1 MLTKLK
7 TKLTT
12 TSIKLYPKLLVI
24 MVGLVVF
31 LVADSYLA
39 GNIQSLAINI
49 SAALISIP
57 IIFMVYEI
65 WHEKSQK
72 KLNESVYSYAKNE
85 MSVALQEIK
94 EQMRFFIDGAF
105 VYFEDGDIVV
115 HDENIEKLKLK
126 VNKNTKILYTE
137 DGEPYQEK
145 YQLENF
151 EDTHET
157 DIYSFEKDTI
167 VEVIHD
173 ARYISYQL
181 IDLEVHTNLQKL
193 ESLLNNSF
201 IMERLDDK
209 KTQIIVHLV
218 EAMKMLES
226 FLQNHDNLFLKTSI
240 SIEGFDIK
248 VEDGNIYN
256 LFYVEKDKKTTSY
269 EQQLDSKLL
278 MGSFDKK
285 DLLNVYIVNP
295 DYCIIFG
302 DLVHEVLSCVKDWI
316 DSDDGVY
323 VDYST
328 ARIGVL

>member
-1 MLTKLK
+1 MSTKI
-7 TKLTT
+7 TT
-12 TSIKLYPKLLVI
+12 ALIKLYPKLLVVF
-24 MVGLVVF
+24 VGIAVF
-31 LVADSYLA
+31 LVADGFLA
-39 GNIQSLAINI
+39 ENIQSLAINI

-57 IIFMVYEI
+57 IIFIVYEI

-72 KLNESVYSYAKNE
+72 KLNESVYSYAQNE

-94 EQMRFFIDGAF
+94 EQMVFFIDGAF

-115 HDENIEKLKLK
+115 HDDDIENLKLK
-126 VNKNTKILYTE
+126 MNENTKILYTE
-137 DGEPYQEK
+137 DGEAYQK
-145 YQLENF
+145 KHQLEHF
-151 EDTHET
+151 EDTYKT

-173 ARYISYQL
+173 ARYLSYQL
-181 IDLEVHTNLQKL
+181 IDLDVHTNLQKL

-201 IMERLDDK
+201 IMERLDDE

-226 FLQNHDNLFLKTSI
+226 FLQNHDDLFLKTSI
-240 SIEGFDIK
+240 SIQGFDIQ
-248 VEDGNIYN
+248 VEDENIYN
-256 LFYVEKDKKTTSY
+256 IFYVEKDKKTTSY

-278 MGSFDKK
+278 MSSFDKK

-302 DLVHEVLSCVKDWI
+302 DLVQEVLSCVKDWI
-316 DSDDGVY
+316 DSGDGVY

-328 ARIGVL
+328 ARIGVM